1 MNGMGEPAEPPK
13 RPRRPRWSAKSSF
26 LYALCLTGIVTTLV
40 LAIGKRSIWVEL
52 ELAVGI
58 LAACFFIFLSYVLYH
73 GVEMDESERFEFAW
87 LGPDSS
93 LLDFPDLSD
102 LDASDIGGDD
112 LLGCLGGVLVGIL
125 GFILFAILFPIL
137 LWLGINLFLATLAVF
152 ILPMFYLYRR
162 SLRHILRRGR
172 RCRRRLGR
180 AVGFAAVYT
189 LIGSAWIYAILFAA
203 WTLALRQGLAKV

>member
-1 MNGMGEPAEPPK
+1 MTEPAGPPK

-26 LYALCLTGIVTTLV
+26 LYALCLTGIVTALV
-40 LAIGKRSIWVEL
+40 LAIGKRSVWVEL

-73 GVEMDESERFEFAW
+73 GIEMDESERFEFAW
-87 LGPDSS
+87 RRADSS
-93 LLDFPDLSD
+93 LLDFADFPGLDV
-102 LDASDIGGDD
+102 LDAGDD
-112 LLGCLGGVLVGIL
+112 GFGCLGAVLVGIL
-125 GFILFAILFPIL
+125 VFIVFAVLFPIL
-137 LWLGINLFLATLAVF
+137 LWLGLNLFIATLAAI

-180 AVGFAAVYT
+180 AVGFAAAYT
-189 LIGSAWIYAILFAA
+189 LIGSAWIYAVLFAA
-203 WTLALRQGLAKV
+203 WTLALRYGLAKV

>member
-1 MNGMGEPAEPPK
+1 MSEMGGQAELPK

-26 LYALCLTGIVTTLV
+26 LYAICLTGLVTTLV

-58 LAACFFIFLSYVLYH
+58 LAACFFVFLSYVLYH
-73 GVEMDESERFEFAW
+73 GVELDESERFEFAW
-87 LGPDSS
+87 KGADSS
-93 LLDFPDLSD
+93 LLDFPDLSG
-102 LDASDIGGDD
+102 LDAFDVGGDD

-125 GFILFAILFPIL
+125 GFILFAVLFPIL
-137 LWLGINLFLATLAVF
+137 LWLGLNLFVATLAAI

-189 LIGSAWIYAILFAA
+189 LLGSAWIYAILIAA
-203 WTLALRQGLAKV
+203 WMIALRHGLAKV